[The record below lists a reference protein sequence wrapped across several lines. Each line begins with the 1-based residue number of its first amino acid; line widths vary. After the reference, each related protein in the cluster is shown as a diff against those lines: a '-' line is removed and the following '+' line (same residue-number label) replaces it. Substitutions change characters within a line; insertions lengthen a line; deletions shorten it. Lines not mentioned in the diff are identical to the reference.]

1 MLERSID
8 GKEISYVLKTRKK
21 YIKSYDDDINPISS
35 RLILGFIES
44 NQYILCL
51 PLNEE
56 DKEIIV
62 ITVYEPDTLKWDSK
76 FERRL

>member
-8 GKEISYVLKTRKK
+8 GKEISYVLKTGKV
-21 YIKSYDDDINPISS
+21 IKSYDNDKPYPSK
-35 RLILGFIES
+35 LILGFIES
-44 NQYILCL
+44 KPVHIVFA
-51 PLNEE
+51 LNEE

-62 ITVYEPDTLKWDSK
+62 ITVYEPDPLKWDSK